1 MGINLRGDKPHDRLK
16 GVGRITVEGGEALAE
31 DAVNLIKR
39 WISEDPIVI
48 SEHADAGGP
57 G

>member
-1 MGINLRGDKPHDRLK
+1 MERGN
-16 GVGRITVEGGEALAE
+16 ALVE
-31 DAVNLIKR
+31 DAENLIKR